1 MIKAGLMCAGLVMVA
16 GLSARSQYFYKDI
29 LSNQVAMKERIAL
42 KEQKIRKIKVHSFE
56 GNGEVSPGF
65 FCEKEIGKDYRKM
78 ETYTRSNI
86 SGKSLMTSYYNDK
99 DQLVRAS
106 DSSDLSVSTSIYEYD
121 GNGNIARITSR
132 SHSNDDDFSTQLI
145 EEHVYT
151 YNEKGRPV
159 KMLRTRNGK
168 DSAWII
174 FKHDEQGNVI
184 DEIDNSKNG
193 KHYYYYYNDK
203 NRLTDIVKF
212 NVVRNKL
219 VPDFVFEYNSDGQV
233 TQMVAVEEGVSNDY
247 YTWKYTYNDGL
258 RIIEKC
264 FSKEKILLGYFEY
277 EYD

>member
-1 MIKAGLMCAGLVMVA
+1 MGVGMVLMATM
-16 GLSARSQYFYKDI
+16 SARAQYYYKDI
-29 LSNQVAMKERIAL
+29 LSNKVAANERIAL
-42 KEQKIRKIKVHSFE
+42 KDQKIRKIKVHSFE

-65 FCEKEIGKDYRKM
+65 FCEKEIGKDYRKI

-106 DSSDLSVSTSIYEYD
+106 DSSDLSVSTSTFEYD
-121 GNGNIARITSR
+121 EKGNISRIISR

-145 EEHVYT
+145 EEHQYVYD
-151 YNEKGRPV
+151 NNNRPV

-168 DSAWII
+168 DSAWIL
-174 FKHDEQGNVI
+174 FKVDEHGIVIDVI
-184 DEIDNSKNG
+184 DETKDG

-212 NVVRNKL
+212 NLVRNKL
-219 VPDFVFEYNSDGQV
+219 VPDFMFEYNSDGQV

-277 EYD
+277 EYN